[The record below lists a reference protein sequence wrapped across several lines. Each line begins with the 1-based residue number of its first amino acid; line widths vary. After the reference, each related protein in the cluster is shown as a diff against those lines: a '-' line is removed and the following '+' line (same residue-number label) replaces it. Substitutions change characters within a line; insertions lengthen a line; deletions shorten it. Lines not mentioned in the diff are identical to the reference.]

1 MSTAVLIDYG
11 CHSFTYRLAVR
22 LHEGGCAIRYF
33 ANGSLESPNQQ
44 SVAGWAQ
51 AHPGLVRV
59 VSCQGEY
66 GKMSLHKRL
75 LGELQWASI
84 CVQAL
89 EQENPSVIIL
99 SCVPLTAV
107 TRIQMWARN
116 RRIPV
121 VYWLQDLQG
130 RAMHDLLGRKFGF
143 VGRVVGS
150 LADIWEQEILE
161 RSRMVITIAAGH
173 EAALPLVVRRERRHA
188 LLENWANIEEFPGL
202 DTRNDWSQ
210 RVGIDATRNIIYSGT
225 LGFKHD
231 LPMFTK
237 LAAALTD
244 RPDIRIVIVSSGEAA
259 KHVQRQAID
268 NGLNNLVVLPFQPYQ
283 DVPKVLASAAVLIAP
298 LDPSAGSF
306 CVPSK
311 ILSYLCAGRPTVLAI
326 DEQNPAAR
334 MITTAD
340 AGAVVRPGDTGG
352 FISAIIDLLDSP
364 QKALRQGRSARAY
377 AENTFCIDSVVARF
391 LKILNSADVNI
402 GGSRTPAYSVGNPAG
417 AWLPIPE

>member
-22 LHEGGCAIRYF
+22 LHEDGCAIRYF

-44 SVAGWAQ
+44 SVVGWSQ
-51 AHPGLVRV
+51 SHSEVVRII
-59 VSCQGEY
+59 SCRNEY

-75 LGELQWASI
+75 LGELQWAANCI
-84 CVQAL
+84 QAL
-89 EQENPSVIIL
+89 EQERPSVIIF

-107 TRIQMWARN
+107 TRIQIWARKQ
-116 RRIPV
+116 RIPV
-121 VYWLQDLQG
+121 IYWLQDLQG

-173 EAALPLVVRRERRHA
+173 EAALPVVVRRERRHS
-188 LLENWANIEEFPGL
+188 LLENWANVEDVPVL
-202 DTRNDWSQ
+202 DPQNDWSR
-210 RVGIDATRNIIYSGT
+210 RVGLDRTRNVIYSGT

-231 LPMFTK
+231 LAIFTK
-237 LAAALTD
+237 LAAALKD
-244 RPDIRIVIVSSGEAA
+244 RPDIRVVIVSSGEAA
-259 KHVQRQAID
+259 KLVQKQTID
-268 NGLNNLVVLPFQPYQ
+268 SGIENLVILPFQAYE
-283 DVPKVLASAAVLIAP
+283 DVPSVLASAAVLIAP

-311 ILSYLCAGRPTVLAI
+311 ILSYFCAGRPTVLAI

-334 MITTAD
+334 MIATAD
-340 AGAVVRPGDTGG
+340 AGAVVRPGNTEG
-352 FISAIIDLLDSP
+352 FISAIVDLLDSP
-364 QKALRQGRSARAY
+364 GTALRQGHSARAY
-377 AENTFCIDSVVARF
+377 AEDAFCLDNIVARF
-391 LKILNSADVNI
+391 LRILNRADVNI
-402 GGSRTPAYSVGNPAG
+402 SGARNPGYLLPTPAG
-417 AWLPIPE
+417 AQLPRA